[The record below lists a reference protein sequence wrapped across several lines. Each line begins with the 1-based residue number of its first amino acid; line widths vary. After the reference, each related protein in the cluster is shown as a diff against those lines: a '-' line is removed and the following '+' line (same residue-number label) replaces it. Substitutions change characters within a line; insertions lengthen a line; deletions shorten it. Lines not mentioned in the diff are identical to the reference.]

1 MIKSAIQI
9 LKVSA
14 IMSLLTNILNVTL
27 FSLYPK
33 YLAKEEMNITKLESE
48 FVSDLLNIKY
58 ILFYLVLWIVI
69 SGLYYLMA
77 KLKVSKLYR
86 TIILSILFIALV
98 IGTTSIGYS
107 LHLLGY
113 VLFIIFTTITF
124 TTFYLLIEKE
134 ISKTSFD
141 Y

>member
-9 LKVSA
+9 LKVSTL
-14 IMSLLTNILNVTL
+14 MGLLTNILNVTL

-33 YLAKEEMNITKLESE
+33 YLAREEMNIATLENE
-48 FVSDLLNIKY
+48 FVSDLLNVKY

-77 KLKVSKLYR
+77 KLRVIKLYR
-86 TIILSILFIALV
+86 TIILSVLFVALIA
-98 IGTTSIGYS
+98 GTTSVGYM

-113 VLFIIFTTITF
+113 VLFVIFSAVTF
-124 TTFYLLIEKE
+124 TAFYLLIEKE
-134 ISKTSFD
+134 ISKASFD
-141 Y
+141 